1 MIDEIPA
8 YVAAANMTTN
18 NFWNNVEREREY
30 TENLVKQSKE
40 DPEKYG
46 GKTWSD
52 DPTEIARRI

>member
-30 TENLVKQSKE
+30 TENLVK
-40 DPEKYG
+40 
-46 GKTWSD
+46 
-52 DPTEIARRI
+52 